1 MTNPVGLDEKFPR
14 LKWKIKDDKRGSR
27 QIAYSITVGIDSINV
42 SLGVGSHWNTGK
54 IMSDGQ
60 LVTYNG
66 NTLEPFQKYYWSV
79 KVWNQENE
87 QITALNLAYF
97 EMGMMDSKNWKGTWI
112 SDTRDIEM
120 KEAPYFRKEFIIK
133 KKIKKLR
140 VYISAAG
147 LYELFLNGRRVG
159 KNRLDPT
166 YTRFDRRNLYVTH
179 DITSF
184 LKEKNA
190 IGIVLGNGWY
200 NHQSL
205 AVWYF
210 DESPES

>member
-1 MTNPVGLDEKFPR
+1 MRIGLILVLVFFKFLTNNLYSQKNQKFLYDLRTEYLTNPVGLDEKFPR

-42 SLGVGSHWNTGK
+42 SSGIGSHWNTVK

-87 QITALNLAYF
+87 QITTPNLANF

-120 KEAPYFRKEFIIK
+120 KEAPYFRKSS
-133 KKIKKLR
+133 L
-140 VYISAAG
+140 
-147 LYELFLNGRRVG
+147 
-159 KNRLDPT
+159 
-166 YTRFDRRNLYVTH
+166 
-179 DITSF
+179 
-184 LKEKNA
+184 LKRK
-190 IGIVLGNGWY
+190 
-200 NHQSL
+200 
-205 AVWYF
+205 
-210 DESPES
+210 